1 MANESERSVLDGNG
15 EDGAGGGSGNVS
27 SKPDPDVS
35 AGHIPGGTASGVSGV
50 GKADPPY
57 GGTMAGGSAGGIGT
71 EEDSLP
77 GDS

>member
-1 MANESERSVLDGNG
+1 MANESERNVPDGNG
-15 EDGAGGGSGNVS
+15 EDGAGGGNVS

-35 AGHIPGGTASGVSGV
+35 AGHIPGGTASSVSGA

-71 EEDSLP
+71 EEDPLP